1 MKWTSQYLIRSYY
14 CIKRV
19 LTAGLA
25 MQMTLVRDCVKGDL
39 VIKPNYMCE
48 DLFEFRIVNNPT
60 TPNTLL
66 DECLLT
72 WMFETASR

>member
-1 MKWTSQYLIRSYY
+1 
-14 CIKRV
+14 
-19 LTAGLA
+19 

-39 VIKPNYMCE
+39 VITPNYMCE
-48 DLFEFRIVNNPT
+48 DLFEFRTVNNPT